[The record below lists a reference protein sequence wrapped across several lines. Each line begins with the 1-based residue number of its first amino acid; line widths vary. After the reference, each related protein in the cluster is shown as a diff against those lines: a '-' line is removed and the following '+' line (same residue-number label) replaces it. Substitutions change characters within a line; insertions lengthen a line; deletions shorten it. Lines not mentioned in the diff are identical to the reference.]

1 MFNHRA
7 ARMKL
12 NYRQRFTLV
21 ISAYTFFLVFVAL
34 TALWLMFETIEGD
47 HDRNLEQAF
56 NEDISIALE
65 KSYKDQSQ
73 VITATFNLY
82 YDTKALPEHLKKYN
96 KFGFQQLA
104 LNEQVIVGQHP
115 KSGDKYYLL
124 LHSEE
129 KESFLMQELF
139 DIFFVVTAAILIS
152 FTVVF
157 LVLFMAKKLTSPVVE
172 LQDVVKNIDID
183 SDQLPLLDREDEIG
197 ELSNHFSELISK
209 MRKFAQRERDFTR
222 FSSHELRTPIT
233 VIKGNF
239 DLLDKTIPK
248 NDLNSRVLLRMDTA
262 ISRMSNLVEV
272 FLWLGREDKT
282 QHEFVTESL
291 DKLRLKSLF
300 EQALD
305 TIPQLEKQHIEV
317 KIDEIQW
324 QLKPVMLSMLID
336 NLLRNA
342 LQHGDKSI
350 KITATLNQLC
360 ISNKTLQEIDF
371 LQQGIGLQIVQR
383 ISDANNWHL
392 HIETSDQQFK
402 ASLVF
407 PETVPRS

>member
-1 MFNHRA
+1 
-7 ARMKL
+7 MKL

-65 KSYKDQSQ
+65 QSYKDQSQ
-73 VITATFNLY
+73 VSTATFDLY
-82 YDTKALPEHLKKYN
+82 YDTKALPEHLKKY
-96 KFGFQQLA
+96 KQFGFQQLA
-104 LNEQVIVGQHP
+104 LDEQVIVGQHP

-124 LHSEE
+124 LTSEE
-129 KESFLMQELF
+129 KESFLMQELS
-139 DIFFVVTAAILIS
+139 DIFFVVAAAILIS
-152 FTVVF
+152 VTIVF

-239 DLLDKTIPK
+239 DLLDKMIPK

-262 ISRMSNLVEV
+262 INRMSNLVEV

-291 DKLRLKSLF
+291 DKLRLESLF

-305 TIPQLEKQHIEV
+305 TISQLEKQHIEV

-371 LQQGIGLQIVQR
+371 VQQGIGLQIVQR

-392 HIETSDQQFK
+392 NIETCDQQFK

-407 PETVPRS
+407 PETV